1 MPSVHIGSVLAT
13 LRQDIAVAAQDC
25 SATGDG
31 AYTGELSAG
40 MLADFGVKW
49 VIVGHSE
56 RRTNQKESSALVATK
71 TKAALDAG
79 LSVMVCVGE
88 TLEEREAGKIDA
100 VVLDD
105 HMGALKGKFSDA
117 EWAKIAI
124 AYEPV
129 WAIGTGLVII
139 LGCVSVLVFVVRYMC
154 ISISIHPFILP
165 YILTCMH
172 ECIFAHL
179 DC

>member
-1 MPSVHIGSVLAT
+1 MLHLSRHMCH
-13 LRQDIAVAAQDC
+13 AQ
-25 SATGDG
+25 
-31 AYTGELSAG
+31 
-40 MLADFGVKW
+40 
-49 VIVGHSE
+49 VGHSE
-56 RRTNQKESSALVATK
+56 RRVVFHTSDETINNNLLRALESGIKPILCIGESQEEYEANLNTQICAIQ
-71 TKAALDAG
+71 
-79 LSVMVCVGE
+79 LSKG
-88 TLEEREAGKIDA
+88 
-100 VVLDD
+100 
-105 HMGALKGKFSDA
+105 LKGVTKEQMKDVV
-117 EWAKIAI
+117 I

-172 ECIFAHL
+172 ECIFAHI

>member
-1 MPSVHIGSVLAT
+1 MFHTSDETINNNLLRALESGIKPILCIGESQEEYEANLNTQICAI
-13 LRQDIAVAAQDC
+13 Q
-25 SATGDG
+25 
-31 AYTGELSAG
+31 LSKG
-40 MLADFGVKW
+40 
-49 VIVGHSE
+49 
-56 RRTNQKESSALVATK
+56 
-71 TKAALDAG
+71 
-79 LSVMVCVGE
+79 
-88 TLEEREAGKIDA
+88 
-100 VVLDD
+100 
-105 HMGALKGKFSDA
+105 LKGVTKEQMKDVV
-117 EWAKIAI
+117 I

-172 ECIFAHL
+172 ECIFAHI